1 MKKVGIITFHAS
13 HNYGSMLQ
21 AYALQQT
28 VLGLGYECEIINL
41 RTLIQR
47 KIYSPFFMNK
57 GLVKKLKAIRYPRL
71 AIEDIK
77 KHRKFEKFLHEKF
90 ILSPH
95 TYTTAEE
102 LKNANLDYD
111 YYISGSD
118 QIWNTSC
125 FDFLSSYY
133 LDFVK
138 SGKRIAYAP
147 SMGPKP
153 IEEINKKFYPFIKES
168 VAHYDAIAV
177 REKDEAIL
185 LEQVANIT
193 PPVVLDPT
201 LLVNPQ
207 DWSSL
212 AGNEPLIN
220 GNYIFIY
227 TPHYENYKPLFT
239 TALKLAKL
247 HDLKII
253 CSMPDNVSRWRNE
266 PRFQYYTAVGPIEFL
281 NLVKYSK
288 YVFCGSFHAVV
299 FSILFNKPFF
309 AYEGM
314 NDSRIAPL
322 LKITNLEKCAEIEGG
337 QLPISYNNE
346 KAREKLES
354 HISKSIQY
362 LKNAIND

>member
-1 MKKVGIITFHAS
+1 
-13 HNYGSMLQ
+13 
-21 AYALQQT
+21 
-28 VLGLGYECEIINL
+28 
-41 RTLIQR
+41 
-47 KIYSPFFMNK
+47 
-57 GLVKKLKAIRYPRL
+57 
-71 AIEDIK
+71 
-77 KHRKFEKFLHEKF
+77 
-90 ILSPH
+90 
-95 TYTTAEE
+95 
-102 LKNANLDYD
+102 
-111 YYISGSD
+111 
-118 QIWNTSC
+118 
-125 FDFLSSYY
+125 
-133 LDFVK
+133 
-138 SGKRIAYAP
+138 
-147 SMGPKP
+147 MGPKP
-153 IEEINKKFYPFIKES
+153 FKDIDKKFYPFIKKS
-168 VAHYDAIAV
+168 VAHYDAVAV
-177 REKDEAIL
+177 REQDEVIL

-212 AGNEPLIN
+212 AGNKPLIN

-239 TALKLAKL
+239 TALKLAKT

-253 CSMPDNVSRWRNE
+253 CSLPDNVSRWRNE

-309 AYEGM
+309 AYDGM

-322 LKITNLEKCAEIEGG
+322 LTMTNLEQCAEIQEG
-337 QLPISYNNE
+337 QLPVSYNNE
-346 KAREKLES
+346 KTKEKLES